1 MKHQLLLF
9 LSVGL
14 VIFFALINF
23 DKPSLTGAAI
33 IKDNTG
39 SESYAMN
46 MHATVLDFLR
56 VEGISYPSNECTEIA
71 RELYVNIARPSA
83 VVTAGFASS
92 GPERVASINFVTEWD
107 DVYGTIDLIHGKNIL
122 SDYNADT
129 MMSISVESIVRLP
142 KRARANFFSLDVFG
156 FSRDKFYITEG
167 KFSTPSFDCYFAK
180 ENGEFLC
187 DCDAHPIAGI
197 EVAGITGVKAPLDI
211 HAKLQE
217 ELALYRQEQQTLNT
231 NT

>member
-1 MKHQLLLF
+1 MKHQFTIF

-14 VIFFALINF
+14 VIFFALIHL
-23 DKPSLTGAAI
+23 DTPSTTGAAI

-46 MHATVLDFLR
+46 MHTAVLDFLQ

-83 VVTAGFASS
+83 VVTAGFSSS

-129 MMSISVESIVRLP
+129 MMSVNVESIVRLP
-142 KRARANFFSLDVFG
+142 KRARANFFSLDAFG
-156 FSRDKFYITEG
+156 FSRDRFYVTEG
-167 KFSTPSFDCYFAK
+167 RFSTPSFDCYFAK
-180 ENGEFLC
+180 VNGEFLC

-197 EVAGITGVKAPLDI
+197 EVAGITGVKPPIDMQ
-211 HAKLQE
+211 AKLKE
-217 ELALYRQEQQTLNT
+217 ELETYKPAAVNIK
-231 NT
+231 